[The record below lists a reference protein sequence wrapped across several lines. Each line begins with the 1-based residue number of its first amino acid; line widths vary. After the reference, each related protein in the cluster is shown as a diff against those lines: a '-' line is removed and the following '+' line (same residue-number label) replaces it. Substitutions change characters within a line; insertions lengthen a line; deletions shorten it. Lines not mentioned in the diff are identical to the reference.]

1 MQGKII
7 LSILIIFMCFCS
19 KVFAQNVFEP
29 YIPQNNEII
38 FRLVNVST
46 KKQQAKIFVP
56 KKYENIYQ
64 TNLCENSDKKI
75 EKYLEFEPKEIITIK
90 CSK

>member
-1 MQGKII
+1 MKINNKY
-7 LSILIIFMCFCS
+7 IFVQAI
-19 KVFAQNVFEP
+19 KTN
-29 YIPQNNEII
+29 QNNEII

-56 KKYENIYQ
+56 KKYEKIYQ